1 LLAKLRAQAE
11 HFGVRVEAN
20 RIERVE
26 RDGPIFVAYGFE
38 KTWRSRRMLLA
49 TGVVDEQPGIEGLQD
64 AIKQGIVR
72 ICAIC
77 DGFEAQD
84 HRIAVYGPLEQA
96 VRHATFLR
104 TFSRTVTVISTTEP
118 DAGTGGWHAVAAK
131 SGIAIRAK
139 PRQLAFDRDGC
150 QFTFDGQGVERFDSV
165 YPVLGAKGQ
174 TQIAVAM
181 GAETDAGGELIVDG
195 HMQTTVADL
204 YAAGDV
210 VSGLN
215 QVSVAVG
222 HAAVAATAIHNSLP
236 NNHL

>member
-1 LLAKLRAQAE
+1 
-11 HFGVRVEAN
+11 
-20 RIERVE
+20 
-26 RDGPIFVAYGFE
+26 
-38 KTWRSRRMLLA
+38 M
-49 TGVVDEQPGIEGLQD
+49 
-64 AIKQGIVR
+64 
-72 ICAIC
+72 
-77 DGFEAQD
+77 
-84 HRIAVYGPLEQA
+84 
-96 VRHATFLR
+96 RHATFLR
-104 TFSRTVTVISTTEP
+104 RLAGIVTVISLTELE
-118 DAGTGGWHAVAAK
+118 AETEGLHALAAK
-131 SGIAIRAK
+131 SGIAVRSN
-139 PRQLAFDRDGC
+139 PSHLAFDQEGC
-150 QFTFDGQGVERFDSV
+150 QFTSDGQAVERFESL

-222 HAAVAATAIHNSLP
+222 NAAMAATAIHNSLP